1 MTAKNLLTR
10 VALPLLLLCIF
21 TGSLIAQPKR
31 PLLTD
36 NKLLTP
42 VDSIVD
48 RAASIYMSNKNTVG
62 LSIGMYR
69 KNRFLTYNY
78 GEVKKGS
85 GKLPSPDNFCNIGSV
100 AKTFVGTMLAQAIVE
115 GKVKPEDDIR
125 KYLPGNYPNL
135 EYNGK
140 SVQLVELANHT
151 AALPQ
156 PKKEIPKALRKKWEK
171 LTMQQQVDFFSAYD
185 QDSLLADLHQ
195 LKPDTIPGTRYRY
208 SSHGMML
215 LIVILER
222 IYRQPY
228 SQLLTTFLH
237 KHLNMRDTRQVLS
250 ATDMK
255 RASQGYD
262 KDGNPQSFVN
272 LESFYI
278 GPSMNSTV
286 RDMLKFLKANLMEK
300 DPALKLTHQL
310 TFGKPSG
317 FGLGLSWM
325 IDTDTTGAR
334 YIYHDG
340 SVRIGFN
347 TLCLFYPQKQLG
359 FIIIANDTVDQ
370 AMVGEVENNISRGL
384 SRLKEK

>member
-1 MTAKNLLTR
+1 MTTRNLLVRAAAT
-10 VALPLLLLCIF
+10 LLLSGMY
-21 TGSLIAQPKR
+21 TGRSVAQMKK

-42 VDSIVD
+42 IDSVVDH
-48 RAASIYMSNKNTVG
+48 AAGIYMSHKNTVG
-62 LSIGMYR
+62 LSIGIYR
-69 KNRFLTYNY
+69 KGRFLTYNY

-135 EYNGK
+135 EYHGRA
-140 SVQLVELANHT
+140 VQLVDLANHT

-156 PKKEIPKALRKKWEK
+156 PKKEIPEALRENWKK
-171 LTMQQQVDFFSAYD
+171 LPMQQQVDFFAAYN
-185 QDSLLADLHQ
+185 QDSLLADLHHV
-195 LKPDTIPGTRYRY
+195 KPDTIPGTRYRY

-215 LIVILER
+215 LMVILER
-222 IYRQPY
+222 VYHQPY
-228 SQLLTTFLH
+228 NQLLTNFLH
-237 KHLNMRDTRQVLS
+237 KHLHMKDTRQVLS
-250 ATDMK
+250 AADMK
-255 RASQGYD
+255 RAAQGYD
-262 KDGNPQSFVN
+262 KAGNPQPFVN
-272 LESFYI
+272 LEGFYI

-286 RDMLKFLKANLMEK
+286 RDMLKFLEANLTEK
-300 DPALKLTHQL
+300 DPAVKLTHQL
-310 TFGKPSG
+310 TFGKPDG
-317 FGLGLSWM
+317 FGSGLSWM

-347 TLCLFYPQKQLG
+347 TLCLFYPEKQLG

-384 SRLKEK
+384 SALKE